1 MQFLFVGFFFF
12 FHVNI
17 LNINQILF
25 IQFPKKKKKEFKK
38 IFLFLFIELPLFTTL
53 KIEGAL
59 NGFLP
64 FAITRYN
71 LINY

>member
-17 LNINQILF
+17 LNIKQILF
-25 IQFPKKKKKEFKK
+25 IQFPKKKEFKK

-64 FAITRYN
+64 FTITRYN

>member
-1 MQFLFVGFFFF
+1 MQFLFVGLF

-25 IQFPKKKKKEFKK
+25 IQFRKKNEFKK

-59 NGFLP
+59 NGYLP
-64 FAITRYN
+64 FAITKYN
-71 LINY
+71 RINY